1 VTLARGDA
9 VVVPAAVDEFSVRP
23 QWSVE
28 FLKAA
33 IPGAAMPE
41 PETRM

>member
-1 VTLARGDA
+1 
-9 VVVPAAVDEFSVRP
+9 VRP

-28 FLKAA
+28 FLKASV
-33 IPGAAMPE
+33 PGASVPE